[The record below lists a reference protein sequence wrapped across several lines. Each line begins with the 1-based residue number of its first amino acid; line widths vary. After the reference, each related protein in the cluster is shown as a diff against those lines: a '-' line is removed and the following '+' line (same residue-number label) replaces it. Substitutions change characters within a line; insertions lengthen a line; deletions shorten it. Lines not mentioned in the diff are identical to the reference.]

1 MMATPKST
9 VQQTME
15 RANRCARILANGGK
29 RSDCIRF
36 CAETW
41 GVSSRQTDTYI
52 KKARELMRADW
63 DMERYEMVA
72 ELLSQSSTLQME
84 ARKRGQLS
92 VALGC
97 INTAARLA
105 QLVS

>member
-1 MMATPKST
+1 MAAPKGT
-9 VQQTME
+9 KQQTME
-15 RANRCARILANGGK
+15 RVNRCARILATGGR

-36 CAETW
+36 CAENW

-52 KKARELMRADW
+52 QKARELMRQDW

-72 ELLSQSSTLQME
+72 QQLSKLATLEME
-84 ARKRGQLS
+84 ARKRGQLA

-97 INTAARLA
+97 INTSAKLA

>member
-1 MMATPKST
+1 MAGEKST
-9 VQQTME
+9 KQTTID

-29 RSDCIRF
+29 RSDCIRYA
-36 CAETW
+36 AENW
-41 GVSSRQTDTYI
+41 GVSPRATDNYI

-63 DMERYEMVA
+63 DLERYEMVS

-97 INTAARLA
+97 INTAAKLA

>member
-1 MMATPKST
+1 MATPKST

-36 CAETW
+36 CAENW

-52 KKARELMRADW
+52 KKARDLMRQDW
-63 DMERYEMVA
+63 DMERYEMVS
-72 ELLSQSSTLQME
+72 ELLSQASTLQME

>member
-1 MMATPKST
+1 MAAPKST

-29 RSDCIRF
+29 RSDCIRYA
-36 CAETW
+36 AENW
-41 GVSSRQTDTYI
+41 GVSPRATDNYI
-52 KKARELMRADW
+52 KKARELMRQDW
-63 DMERYEMVA
+63 DMERYEMVS
-72 ELLSQSSTLQME
+72 ELLSQASTLQME

>member
-1 MMATPKST
+1 M
-9 VQQTME
+9 V
-15 RANRCARILANGGK
+15 ANALTAFGLQRKIGE
-29 RSDCIRF
+29 S
-36 CAETW
+36 
-41 GVSSRQTDTYI
+41 
-52 KKARELMRADW
+52 RELLREDW
-63 DMERYEMVA
+63 DMERYEMVS
-72 ELLSQSSTLQME
+72 ELLSQASTLQME

>member
-1 MMATPKST
+1 MAAPKGT
-9 VQQTME
+9 KQQTLE
-15 RANRCARILANGGK
+15 RVNRCARILATGGR

-36 CAETW
+36 CAEKW

-52 KKARELMRADW
+52 QKARELMRKDW

-72 ELLSQSSTLQME
+72 QELSKLSTLEME
-84 ARKRGQLS
+84 ARKRGQLA

-97 INTAARLA
+97 INSSIRLA